1 MDTISAWRDFYI
13 MGGAAL
19 ATLIGLLFVAMSLH
33 LKEILAVRPLTR
45 NLEVALYGVVFQ
57 LAFCGFMLAPNVT
70 LWEIGLLII
79 IAAVAFAVFSIRF
92 STYRGRFDTIANV
105 SFAVLS
111 TPIGILLITGWAPAL
126 YLYAGIF
133 GLTVASLIRLCWRL
147 LTMAMTGLQAVG
159 HDPNWTRA
167 APTTRRYGATGI

>member
-1 MDTISAWRDFYI
+1 VLLGVSSITAWRDFYI

-33 LKEILAVRPLTR
+33 LEKVLAVRPLTR

-57 LAFCGFMLAPNVT
+57 LAFCGFMLVPNVT
-70 LWEIGLLII
+70 LAEAGVVII
-79 IAAVAFAVFSIRF
+79 LAAVVFAAFSIRF
-92 STYRGRFDTIANV
+92 TTYRGRFDTLVNV
-105 SFAVLS
+105 SFALLS
-111 TPIGILLITGWAPAL
+111 APIGILLIAGWAPAL

-147 LTMAMTGLQAVG
+147 LTMAMTGLRPRVDDVPAVRTPLRG
-159 HDPNWTRA
+159 VPSR
-167 APTTRRYGATGI
+167 